1 MRIRLNLVRPPKKGR
16 MKTHMHKQIFGFLG
30 IVLIICFLGWID
42 WQTGYELNFFVF
54 YFIPVIIA
62 AWFYGIQ
69 LTIAISIMCA
79 FVWFVADKLS
89 GHNYTSNILAI
100 WNTFIRLSSFVI
112 IGLSICKITILLQLE
127 KNKADDLR
135 KALLEIKMLE
145 SFLSI
150 CSVCKKIR
158 NEEGNWQQLESYISK
173 HSGTEFSHGY
183 CPECAKKALAELD

>member
-1 MRIRLNLVRPPKKGR
+1 
-16 MKTHMHKQIFGFLG
+16 MKTHMHKHILGLLG
-30 IVLIICFLGWID
+30 IVLVIFFLGWID

-62 AWFYGIQ
+62 AWFYGMKQ
-69 LTIAISIMCA
+69 TIVTSIICA
-79 FVWFVADKLS
+79 CIWFVADTLS
-89 GHNYTSNILAI
+89 GHNYSSNILAI
-100 WNTFIRLSSFVI
+100 WNTFIRFSSFVI

-127 KNKADDLR
+127 KNKTDALR
-135 KALLEIKMLE
+135 KALLEIKILE

-158 NEEGNWQQLESYISK
+158 NEEGNWQQIESYISK

-183 CPECAKKALAELD
+183 CPECAKKVLEELDYTRDH